1 MPLSFDSVVNNIASN
16 VYLNG
21 NNLYIATLSATSSPL
36 VSASNTR
43 PFYLSFY
50 SYNINNGLI
59 SEYNFQNPADYI
71 LTYNVNTLVNVTDV
85 NLVYNKKQALFN
97 VVITLKDLNNN
108 IFLQSLFYRISNNL
122 VSLVEQKTFAPN
134 NTNLT
139 INFFDNSYVNNLLLN
154 TLVTTPT
161 ITTSTG
167 TITF

>member
-1 MPLSFDSVVNNIASN
+1 M
-16 VYLNG
+16 
-21 NNLYIATLSATSSPL
+21 
-36 VSASNTR
+36 
-43 PFYLSFY
+43 
-50 SYNINNGLI
+50 
-59 SEYNFQNPADYI
+59 NPADYI

-154 TLVTTPT
+154 TLATTPT